1 MEKGYLDDSEFDL
14 MKKKAER
21 IIDEAIRFADE
32 SPWPDVSETYT
43 DVYA

>member
-1 MEKGYLDDSEFDL
+1 

-43 DVYA
+43 DVYV